1 MMFGN
6 KIYIYI
12 YIHMI
17 RRWKFEV
24 GEACAYWLAMS
35 VEYQHLP

>member
-6 KIYIYI
+6 NIYIYI
-12 YIHMI
+12 YI